1 MTLTSKNPASAEQYL
16 KRSPMVT
23 PYGKA
28 FVNRRALSTFIMT
41 LFLLPTVAYAQ
52 GAGMKCLRP
61 TFSIN
66 FVGKDLIELVT
77 EVEADS
83 NFIVQV
89 SELTALADSG
99 NHPKFALPNSDTA
112 RVRNGR
118 AVNVFSLTGFRLI
131 KSEGR
136 VLVRY
141 NAVDTG
147 RCSQWNSGSVVV
159 QAMEKSHIDVDAGIL
174 FGLGGSGA
182 LKGQPEFAI
191 SQASKHLSW
200 ISTFGEFRYT
210 SLAALDTISTSL
222 TQKQFFNPFA
232 EGGGVFDVD
241 LGFMIHPCY
250 KEWEQEV
257 YALIIG
263 GGFRSFAKQG
273 IKEVFD
279 RPRGF
284 IGLHMNILEYN
295 TQDKEAGLRGASGYA
310 EVGFAY
316 DEFWR
321 TDIDTGRGIQHTFYE
336 PQRLFFEGQ
345 VELVVGQDKVPI
357 SARLTTDIPTKK
369 FLGGKAEINFGIVV
383 GINPTKVAELLG
395 GITKIF
401 R

>member
-1 MTLTSKNPASAEQYL
+1 
-16 KRSPMVT
+16 MVT

-28 FVNRRALSTFIMT
+28 FVSRRAVSTFVMT
-41 LFLLPTVAYAQ
+41 LFLLPTAAYAQ
-52 GAGMKCLRP
+52 GAGMKCLQP
-61 TFSIN
+61 TFCIN
-66 FVGKDLIELVT
+66 FIGKDLIELVT
-77 EVEADS
+77 EVESDS
-83 NFIVQV
+83 NFIVRV
-89 SELTALADSG
+89 SELPALADSG
-99 NHPKFALPNSDTA
+99 NHPKSALPDSDIA

-141 NAVDTG
+141 TAVDTG
-147 RCSQWNSGSVVV
+147 RCPQWNSGSVVV

-174 FGLGGSGA
+174 FGLGVSGA

-191 SQASKHLSW
+191 SQASKHTSWLS
-200 ISTFGEFRYT
+200 SFGEFRYT
-210 SLAALDTISTSL
+210 SLAALDTISTNL

-232 EGGGVFDVD
+232 EGGGVLDVD
-241 LGFMIHPCY
+241 LGLMIHPFY
-250 KEWEQEV
+250 EEWEQEV

-263 GGFRSFAKQG
+263 GGFRSFAKEG
-273 IKEVFD
+273 IKEAFD

-295 TQDKEAGLRGASGYA
+295 TQDKDGGLQGATGYA

-321 TDIDTGRGIQHTFYE
+321 TDIDTGKGIEHTFYE

-345 VELVVGQDKVPI
+345 VDLIVGQDNVPI
-357 SARLTTDIPTKK
+357 SARLTTDIPTKN
-369 FLGGKAEINFGIVV
+369 FLGGKAALNFGIVV
-383 GINPTKVAELLG
+383 GINPRKVAELLG